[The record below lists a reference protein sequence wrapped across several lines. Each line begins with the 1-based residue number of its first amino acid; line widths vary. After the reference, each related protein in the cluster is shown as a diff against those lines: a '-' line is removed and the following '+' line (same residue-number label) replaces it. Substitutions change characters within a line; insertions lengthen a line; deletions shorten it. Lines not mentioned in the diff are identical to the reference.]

1 MFMVVIVFLILSI
14 LILFLFF
21 VNKIRVT
28 QINPSNLFNW
38 MKWYA
43 LFLVVYYVLSS
54 NQYYIDGMKQPFMD
68 IINLSVLIII
78 SFGMILYVQQ
88 YCIEKEREQK
98 LKELAVAYA
107 LMENELRPKEADSIN
122 KNLEDSLKL
131 SFFSYIISIMTTWRR
146 NHDYN

>member
-28 QINPSNLFNW
+28 QINPSSLFNW

-68 IINLSVLIII
+68 VINLSVLIVI

-107 LMENELRPKEADSIN
+107 LMENELRQKEADSVN
-122 KNLEDSLKL
+122 KN
-131 SFFSYIISIMTTWRR
+131 
-146 NHDYN
+146 

>member
-1 MFMVVIVFLILSI
+1 MFMIVIVFLILSI

-107 LMENELRPKEADSIN
+107 LMENELRQKEADSIN
-122 KNLEDSLKL
+122 KN
-131 SFFSYIISIMTTWRR
+131 
-146 NHDYN
+146 

>member
-1 MFMVVIVFLILSI
+1 MENSFEGAMFMVVIVFLILSI

-68 IINLSVLIII
+68 ISNLSVLIII

-107 LMENELRPKEADSIN
+107 LMENELRQKEADSIN
-122 KNLEDSLKL
+122 KN
-131 SFFSYIISIMTTWRR
+131 
-146 NHDYN
+146 

>member
-1 MFMVVIVFLILSI
+1 MENSFEGAMFMVVIVFLI
-14 LILFLFF
+14 LFF

-107 LMENELRPKEADSIN
+107 LMENELRQKEADSIN
-122 KNLEDSLKL
+122 KN
-131 SFFSYIISIMTTWRR
+131 
-146 NHDYN
+146 

>member
-14 LILFLFF
+14 LILLLFF

-38 MKWYA
+38 MKWDA

-107 LMENELRPKEADSIN
+107 LMENELRQKEADSIN
-122 KNLEDSLKL
+122 KN
-131 SFFSYIISIMTTWRR
+131 
-146 NHDYN
+146 

>member
-1 MFMVVIVFLILSI
+1 MRNCRICIDNSS
-14 LILFLFF
+14 
-21 VNKIRVT
+21 NKIRVT

-107 LMENELRPKEADSIN
+107 LMENELRQKEADSIN
-122 KNLEDSLKL
+122 KN
-131 SFFSYIISIMTTWRR
+131 
-146 NHDYN
+146 

>member
-54 NQYYIDGMKQPFMD
+54 NQYYIDGMKQPFKD

-107 LMENELRPKEADSIN
+107 LMENELRQKEADSIN
-122 KNLEDSLKL
+122 KN
-131 SFFSYIISIMTTWRR
+131 
-146 NHDYN
+146 

>member
-1 MFMVVIVFLILSI
+1 MAPPHRLVPTLMD
-14 LILFLFF
+14 
-21 VNKIRVT
+21 
-28 QINPSNLFNW
+28 NLFNW

-107 LMENELRPKEADSIN
+107 LMENELRQKEADSIN
-122 KNLEDSLKL
+122 KN
-131 SFFSYIISIMTTWRR
+131 
-146 NHDYN
+146 

>member
-1 MFMVVIVFLILSI
+1 MENSFEGAMFMVVIVFLILSI
-14 LILFLFF
+14 LILILFF

-54 NQYYIDGMKQPFMD
+54 NQYYIDAMKQPFMD

-107 LMENELRPKEADSIN
+107 LMENELRQKEADSIN
-122 KNLEDSLKL
+122 KN
-131 SFFSYIISIMTTWRR
+131 
-146 NHDYN
+146 